1 MSTLQ
6 NKLTLSFDED
16 SLTQNIRKNSNA
28 LILDSNEL
36 INVTIVNNETSSQN
50 KREMFLN
57 LISMFQLVDVQIVI
71 SRKKIRDM
79 SKKFYEKF

>member
-16 SLTQNIRKNSNA
+16 SLTQNMRKNSND

-36 INVTIVNNETSSQN
+36 INVIIVNDETSSQN
-50 KREMFLN
+50 KQKMFLS
-57 LISMFQLVDVQIVI
+57 LISMFQFVDVQIII